1 MLWEIKANYE
11 RETEGRNMETLQTSE
26 RFRLPLVNKSVFL
39 FSQGYFCFTSLQ
51 FKLGRANIL

>member
-1 MLWEIKANYE
+1 MLWAIKANCE
-11 RETEGRNMETLQTSE
+11 GETEGRNMQTLQPSE

-51 FKLGRANIL
+51 FKLGRANVV